1 MDLNGRGFLDMIPS
15 FLYLDRYRNEG
26 TRVYSRH
33 AGHTEADSAYRP
45 NSEVSSFDLPAFW
58 IPRNEL
64 NIYSADPCADLSR
77 RYLPGEEA
85 LFCVHPQVLDS
96 GVDDPYLERVLSLGG
111 DEERIQVSPTSST
124 RTLYVREPGRLH
136 ALKVH
141 FPFRVSRYGRRMRD
155 EVVEQAIHASR
166 ELQQG
171 IGSLDPRFAFLREVL
186 GVTYKDLDSASKRGE
201 NWGYLVRD
209 LEPFP
214 TVSERRPLV
223 PGFSLY
229 GGDFFEPEKPLLIFE
244 LIGERDPLTSVLE
257 QIMLPI
263 IRHWAEV
270 FLSFGLLLE
279 PHGQNV
285 LLEIGADGEVT
296 RIVYRDL
303 NLGIDCR
310 RRRDLRL
317 PVDLSNTYNQM
328 DSGDFNSITYD
339 KFMGGHF
346 FDRLVAALVERVPG
360 LNVEDFRGPCRE
372 EFARLFPEHRRY
384 LPRTIQY
391 FSEERDEF
399 GKPLYQDT
407 GQPPVWRP

>member
-1 MDLNGRGFLDMIPS
+1 MIPS

-26 TRVYSRH
+26 TRIYSPH
-33 AGHTEADSAYRP
+33 ASHTEADPAYRP

-58 IPRNEL
+58 IPRDEL
-64 NIYSADPCADLSR
+64 NIYLADPHAAQSR
-77 RYLPGEEA
+77 RYLPGDEA

-96 GVDDPYLERVLSLGG
+96 GGEDPYLRKALSFGG
-111 DEERIQVSPTSST
+111 VKESIGASPTSST
-124 RTLYVREPGRLH
+124 RTLFVREPGRAH

-155 EVVEQAIHASR
+155 EVVEQAINISR

-171 IGSLDPRFAFLREVL
+171 IGCFDSRFGFLREVL
-186 GVTYKDLDSASKRGE
+186 GVTYKDLDSGSKRGE

-214 TVSERRPLV
+214 AVLDRRPLV

-229 GGDFFEPEKPLLIFE
+229 GRDFFEPEKPLFIFE
-244 LIGERDPLTSVLE
+244 LIRGRDPLTSVLE

-263 IRHWAEV
+263 IRHWVEC
-270 FLSFGLLLE
+270 FLRFGFLLE
-279 PHGQNV
+279 PHGQNA
-285 LLEIGADGEVT
+285 LLEIGADGEVA

-317 PVDLSNTYNQM
+317 PVDRSNTYNQM
-328 DSGDFNSITYD
+328 EGGDFNSITYD

-346 FDRLVAALVERVPG
+346 FDRLVAALVEGMPG

-372 EFARLFPEHRRY
+372 EFARIFPEHRRY

-399 GKPLYQDT
+399 GKPLYEDT

>member
-1 MDLNGRGFLDMIPS
+1 MIPS
-15 FLYLDRYRNEG
+15 FLHLDRYRNEG

-33 AGHTEADSAYRP
+33 AGHTEADPAYRP
-45 NSEVSSFDLPAFW
+45 NSAVSSFDLPAFW
-58 IPRNEL
+58 IPRDEL
-64 NIYSADPCADLSR
+64 NIYSADPHADLSR

-96 GVDDPYLERVLSLGG
+96 GVDDPYLERVLSFGG
-111 DEERIQVSPTSST
+111 DEERIRVSPTSST

-155 EVVEQAIHASR
+155 EVVEQAIHVSR

-171 IGSLDPRFAFLREVL
+171 VGSLDPRFAFLREVL

-214 TVSERRPLV
+214 AVPEERPLV

-229 GGDFFEPEKPLLIFE
+229 GRDFFEPEKPLLIFD
-244 LIGERDPLTSVLE
+244 LIGKRDVRTFVLE

-263 IRHWAEV
+263 IRHWVEC
-270 FLSFGLLLE
+270 LLGFGFLLE

-285 LLEIGADGEVT
+285 LLELGADGEVA
-296 RIVYRDL
+296 RMVYRDL

-317 PVDLSNTYNQM
+317 SVSRSNTYNQM
-328 DSGDFNSITYD
+328 EGGDFNSITYD

-346 FDRLVAALVERVPG
+346 FDRLVAALAERDPA
-360 LNVEDFRGPCRE
+360 LEVEDFRGPCRE

-399 GKPLYQDT
+399 GKPLYLDT

>member
-1 MDLNGRGFLDMIPS
+1 
-15 FLYLDRYRNEG
+15 
-26 TRVYSRH
+26 VYSRH
-33 AGHTEADSAYRP
+33 AGHTEADPTYRP
-45 NSEVSSFDLPAFW
+45 NSEVSSFDLPAFKV
-58 IPRNEL
+58 PLDEL
-64 NIYSADPCADLSR
+64 SIYLADPDAALAR
-77 RYLPGEEA
+77 RYLSGDEA
-85 LFCVHPQVLDS
+85 LFCVHPQLLDS
-96 GVDDPYLERVLSLGG
+96 QEHDLYLTRILSSERAR
-111 DEERIQVSPTSST
+111 ENIEVSPTSST
-124 RTLYVREPGRLH
+124 RTLWVREPGRAH

-155 EVVEQAIHASR
+155 EVVEQAINVSR
-166 ELQQG
+166 QLQQG
-171 IGSLDPRFAFLREVL
+171 IGCFDSRFGFLREVL
-186 GVTYKDLDSASKRGE
+186 GVTYRDLDSGSKRGE

-244 LIGERDPLTSVLE
+244 LIGERDPLIYVLE

-263 IRHWAEV
+263 IRHWVEV
-270 FLSFGLLLE
+270 FLGFGLLLE

-285 LLEIGADGEVT
+285 LLEIGADGEVA

-360 LNVEDFRGPCRE
+360 LKVEDFRGPCRE

>member
-1 MDLNGRGFLDMIPS
+1 MIPP

-26 TRVYSRH
+26 TRVYSPH
-33 AGHTEADSAYRP
+33 ASYTEADPGYRP
-45 NSEVSSFDLPAFW
+45 NSAVHSFDLPAFK

-64 NIYSADPCADLSR
+64 NVYSADPHSALSH
-77 RYLPGEEA
+77 RYLPGDEA

-96 GVDDPYLERVLSLGG
+96 RGDDPFLKKVLSF
-111 DEERIQVSPTSST
+111 ERTKDRIRVSPTSST
-124 RTLYVREPGRLH
+124 RTLYVREPGRPH

-155 EVVEQAIHASR
+155 EVVEQAINVSL

-186 GVTYKDLDSASKRGE
+186 GVTYRNLDPGSKRGE

-214 TVSERRPLV
+214 AVPEKRPMV

-229 GGDFFEPEKPLLIFE
+229 GGDFFEPEKPLLLFD
-244 LIGERDPLTSVLE
+244 LIGGRDPRTFVLE
-257 QIMLPI
+257 QIMFPI
-263 IRHWAEV
+263 IRHWV
-270 FLSFGLLLE
+270 GSFLGFGFLLE

-285 LLEIGADGEVT
+285 LLELGANGEVA
-296 RIVYRDL
+296 RMVYRDL

-317 PVDLSNTYNQM
+317 LVDRSNTYNQM
-328 DSGDFNSITYD
+328 EGGEFNSITYD

-346 FDRLVAALVERVPG
+346 FDRLVAALAERDPA
-360 LNVEDFRGPCRE
+360 LTPEDFRGPCRE

-399 GKPLYQDT
+399 GKPLYQDM